1 MLFIAT
7 SFHQATSDK
16 TFGCKVF
23 TMIGYAASE
32 NPFIHS
38 KKIFLFKSPFVLL
51 YRHQNARFMILFLY
65 IVPYEI
71 IRKLALLAGGWP
83 CLLYSVFWSKK
94 WFPSLTG
101 FPWNTLYNNKQ
112 CVLTGTNVTNAFA
125 PLRKIQPHGPL
136 VNSELYPG
144 WLTHWG
150 ESKSVAHSVYVVK
163 TTRELL
169 AINASLNYYV
179 FFGGTNFGFTSG
191 KCWYSTYVG
200 FVKSLWVMVCWR
212 KSDYKN

>member
-1 MLFIAT
+1 
-7 SFHQATSDK
+7 
-16 TFGCKVF
+16 
-23 TMIGYAASE
+23 
-32 NPFIHS
+32 
-38 KKIFLFKSPFVLL
+38 
-51 YRHQNARFMILFLY
+51 MILFLY
-65 IVPYEI
+65 IVPSEI
-71 IRKLALLAGGWP
+71 IRKLALLAEGGTLSS
-83 CLLYSVFWSKK
+83 LLCVLTQEIISL
-94 WFPSLTG
+94 SLTG

-200 FVKSLWVMVCWR
+200 FVKGLWVMVCWR